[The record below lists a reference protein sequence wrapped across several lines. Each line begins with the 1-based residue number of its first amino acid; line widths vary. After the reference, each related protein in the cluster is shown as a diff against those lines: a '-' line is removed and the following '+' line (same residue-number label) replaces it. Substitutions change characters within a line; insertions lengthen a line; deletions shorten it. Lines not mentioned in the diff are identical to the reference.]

1 MDHLTLSFFGAFQAT
16 LGDKPLTNFRSAK
29 VQGLLVY
36 LALTQQQPHTRDGLA
51 ALLWPD
57 QSETVAKQN
66 LRQSLYRLRRVLG
79 DADSKDEPYLQVT
92 RSTIQFNAASAHTLD
107 VTDFLAHLENDQF
120 EPAVSLYRGELLPG
134 FTCDSLPFDEWLRTE
149 RERLHRLA
157 LEGLFGLTSRALDQS
172 EYQTAQRL
180 ARQQLALEPWREEAH
195 SQLIQALTLLGER
208 SAALAQYETCRA
220 VLAEELGA
228 EPAAETEVLV
238 ARIRAQQP
246 AQMVQLKP
254 DPALEHRRLTIPF
267 VGRTREYEAL
277 VNAYQRASQDGVQVV
292 TLEGKAGI
300 GKTRLA
306 QHFLTWAE
314 MQGADVLRGRA
325 FETSGGLS
333 YQPLTQLLR
342 QRLERENAPDDLL
355 SDLWLTQL
363 TRLLPE
369 LRDRYPDLPEP
380 TQEEATA
387 RQHLFEAIT
396 RLGRALAEYVPLV
409 LYIDDWH
416 WADTAS
422 LDVLHYAVLRWAEE
436 RTPILVLLTLRQE
449 ALTASPDMQ
458 SWLTRLKRD
467 IAPVQLTLSE
477 LSQTE
482 TEQLIR
488 GLLEPEDSA
497 NGAPLSGP
505 ETPSSLTRFS
515 QWLFAETE
523 GQPLFMAETLKALV
537 GDGLVQLDKSTAGW
551 RIDWA
556 MLHAPGSESRVLP
569 GVREIIRGWLDR
581 ITPPAGELLTA
592 ASVLAEE
599 TSFHH
604 LCQVAGLDEIQAMSA
619 LEELLSRQLLL
630 EAVDGL
636 PTFGSDPIYS
646 FSHQKVRE
654 VVYNEAGTARRRILH
669 RRAFETLQASAAPP
683 AELVHHARN
692 AGLWAATIRFSL
704 IAGNEAMDLFAVRVA
719 ITHYEAV
726 WHLVKQQGWPDEISG
741 ADRQVLYVGLG
752 RAYELVEAW
761 SQAQEVYQAMIAYAQ
776 AYEVTTLE
784 CLALNRLATIYI
796 NGFRDQQKA
805 NTLLEQARAIA
816 ESTGDQQGLA
826 ETEWNLS
833 LAARSK
839 EDTTR
844 ALQHGEQALAVAR
857 QLGHPQLKARCLGEL
872 SYVYIQLRRWD
883 TVEIYAKE
891 ASQLYA
897 ATGNRVLEADSQ
909 RVFGWSQMY
918 YGRPQESLNTLQ
930 ATFAF
935 SQHIENL
942 WGEADCV
949 WRLALTRL
957 ELGAYSQA
965 IKLAQQGVQQTQ
977 TVGHPVMIELALS
990 TWGTTQRTLMALDAA
1005 QATLSDLMVEST
1017 EQDFIMDWALAELCA
1032 VRGLTG
1038 DWDQAHGYAKQRL
1051 QFRGDEPLLPVSLTG
1066 WYETEALL
1074 RGGDGDLARAEVERL
1089 GEIVGDN
1096 RRYRLLLLRSQAVLT
1111 QWDDPTQAIGYLQ
1124 TALTLA
1130 QEIGL
1135 PGEEWSILGALG
1147 QLYAEQG
1154 DQAKA
1159 RWAYKASAGII
1170 LRLAETIDVE
1180 DLRVGF
1186 LAAGPVRS
1194 VLEISEVV

>member
-646 FSHQKVRE
+646 FSHQ
-654 VVYNEAGTARRRILH
+654 
-669 RRAFETLQASAAPP
+669 
-683 AELVHHARN
+683 
-692 AGLWAATIRFSL
+692 
-704 IAGNEAMDLFAVRVA
+704 
-719 ITHYEAV
+719 
-726 WHLVKQQGWPDEISG
+726 
-741 ADRQVLYVGLG
+741 
-752 RAYELVEAW
+752 
-761 SQAQEVYQAMIAYAQ
+761 
-776 AYEVTTLE
+776 
-784 CLALNRLATIYI
+784 
-796 NGFRDQQKA
+796 
-805 NTLLEQARAIA
+805 
-816 ESTGDQQGLA
+816 
-826 ETEWNLS
+826 
-833 LAARSK
+833 
-839 EDTTR
+839 
-844 ALQHGEQALAVAR
+844 
-857 QLGHPQLKARCLGEL
+857 
-872 SYVYIQLRRWD
+872 
-883 TVEIYAKE
+883 
-891 ASQLYA
+891 
-897 ATGNRVLEADSQ
+897 
-909 RVFGWSQMY
+909 
-918 YGRPQESLNTLQ
+918 
-930 ATFAF
+930 
-935 SQHIENL
+935 
-942 WGEADCV
+942 
-949 WRLALTRL
+949 
-957 ELGAYSQA
+957 
-965 IKLAQQGVQQTQ
+965 
-977 TVGHPVMIELALS
+977 
-990 TWGTTQRTLMALDAA
+990 
-1005 QATLSDLMVEST
+1005 
-1017 EQDFIMDWALAELCA
+1017 
-1032 VRGLTG
+1032 
-1038 DWDQAHGYAKQRL
+1038 
-1051 QFRGDEPLLPVSLTG
+1051 
-1066 WYETEALL
+1066 
-1074 RGGDGDLARAEVERL
+1074 
-1089 GEIVGDN
+1089 
-1096 RRYRLLLLRSQAVLT
+1096 
-1111 QWDDPTQAIGYLQ
+1111 
-1124 TALTLA
+1124 
-1130 QEIGL
+1130 
-1135 PGEEWSILGALG
+1135 
-1147 QLYAEQG
+1147 
-1154 DQAKA
+1154 
-1159 RWAYKASAGII
+1159 
-1170 LRLAETIDVE
+1170 
-1180 DLRVGF
+1180 
-1186 LAAGPVRS
+1186 
-1194 VLEISEVV
+1194 